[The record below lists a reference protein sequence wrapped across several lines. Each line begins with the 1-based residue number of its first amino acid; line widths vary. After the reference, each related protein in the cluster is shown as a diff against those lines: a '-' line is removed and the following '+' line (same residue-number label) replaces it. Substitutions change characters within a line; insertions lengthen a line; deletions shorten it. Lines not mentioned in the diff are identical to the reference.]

1 MSLLLTGPQLGEL
14 ARLVRGAFT
23 VDEIDRELL
32 FQLDRELNDIVGPGN
47 RQQVVFTLL
56 TTANRQGWI
65 ADLIRVIKVAR
76 PDRSDVQ
83 EFWPQFDYAAGE
95 PLPQAGALQ
104 GYLGITGVGVDP
116 AEWVR
121 RLTAALPAIGRIEVS
136 GAVRGTA
143 FLVGPQAVL
152 TCQHVIR
159 PLLRDDGEPRKGPP
173 DTLVRFDLY
182 EAPGGTTAG
191 VPCPL
196 AEKGWLLDALPP
208 SALDEQRDPKPDPA
222 ADELDYALLKLNEP
236 IADRTCLEP
245 VEEALDIGDPLHIL
259 HYPGT
264 GPLRLSLDTRA
275 VTRVGGN
282 GTRVRYRTGTV
293 NGSSGS
299 PCFDMRWRPVALH
312 HATEPGNSPR
322 YNQGVPFAAMLPTFH
337 RRLHA
342 KRLWKWLSTAR

>member
-32 FQLDRELNDIVGPGN
+32 FQLDRELNDIVGPG
-47 RQQVVFTLL
+47 
-56 TTANRQGWI
+56 
-65 ADLIRVIKVAR
+65 
-76 PDRSDVQ
+76 
-83 EFWPQFDYAAGE
+83 
-95 PLPQAGALQ
+95 
-104 GYLGITGVGVDP
+104 
-116 AEWVR
+116 
-121 RLTAALPAIGRIEVS
+121 
-136 GAVRGTA
+136 
-143 FLVGPQAVL
+143 
-152 TCQHVIR
+152 
-159 PLLRDDGEPRKGPP
+159 KGPP

-275 VTRVGGN
+275 VTR
-282 GTRVRYRTGTV
+282 
-293 NGSSGS
+293 
-299 PCFDMRWRPVALH
+299 
-312 HATEPGNSPR
+312 
-322 YNQGVPFAAMLPTFH
+322 
-337 RRLHA
+337 
-342 KRLWKWLSTAR
+342 

>member
-1 MSLLLTGPQLGEL
+1 MGQECRLIQAQALIGEEEESSIL
-14 ARLVRGAFT
+14 DNGRTQRAAELVAVERVFGASK
-23 VDEIDRELL
+23 L
-32 FQLDRELNDIVGPGN
+32 VG
-47 RQQVVFTLL
+47 
-56 TTANRQGWI
+56 
-65 ADLIRVIKVAR
+65 
-76 PDRSDVQ
+76 
-83 EFWPQFDYAAGE
+83 EE
-95 PLPQAGALQ
+95 
-104 GYLGITGVGVDP
+104 
-116 AEWVR
+116 
-121 RLTAALPAIGRIEVS
+121 IGRIEVS

-275 VTRVGGN
+275 ASLFSRGRVLLYAPSGYEGLLEKVWPVVTRRIPAGYDLI
-282 GTRVRYRTGTV
+282 VRA
-293 NGSSGS
+293 
-299 PCFDMRWRPVALH
+299 PEPPAPAPALH
-312 HATEPGNSPR
+312 RQLPR
-322 YNQGVPFAAMLPTFH
+322 AA
-337 RRLHA
+337 
-342 KRLWKWLSTAR
+342 